1 MITKALVQSLLKVVQ
16 SPAERT
22 QFAASHGLRAFVG
35 ESGIGTLLGNKI
47 VFSVP
52 QKERIR
58 ALLFAEGVNPAAS
71 PDAWS
76 QLNRSTALAIGPDEK
91 WAGTAVRAN
100 RIAIKALHGKPLLLG
115 LFEMT
120 LPPGANLD
128 YSVASTLAGIGHECI
143 VVVENWEAFERIDDL
158 DVDMSRAG
166 TNPLV
171 LWRGG
176 AKAYTVG
183 AAARFLAQTVIPV
196 WSAPDYDPAGLAIAA
211 RLPRLQGVLAPSLSR
226 LGQLLQASKLRE
238 RYFQQIDGA
247 LTTLEQ
253 TDNPD
258 VRRLWALV
266 KASCTAVPQEY
277 LLSVQ
282 IGDG

>member
-1 MITKALVQSLLKVVQ
+1 MITKTLVQSLLKVVQ
-16 SPAERT
+16 SPAERI
-22 QFAASHGLRAFVG
+22 QFVASQGLRAFVD
-35 ESGIGTLLGNKI
+35 ESGIGTRRGNKI

-52 QKERIR
+52 HKERIR
-58 ALLFAEGVNPAAS
+58 ALLFAEGVDPAVP

-76 QLNRSTALAIGPDEK
+76 ELNRSTALTIGPDEK

-115 LFEMT
+115 PFEIT

-128 YSVASTLAGIGHECI
+128 YSVTAALTEVGHECI

-166 TNPLV
+166 KNPLV

-183 AAARFLAQTVIPV
+183 AAARFLTHSVIPV

-211 RLPRLQGVLAPSLSR
+211 RLPRLQGVLAPLESK
-226 LGQLLQASKLRE
+226 LGQLLKASKLRE

-258 VRRLWALV
+258 VRRLWELV
-266 KASCTAVPQEY
+266 KASRTAVPQEN

-282 IGDG
+282 IGED